1 MNGHARGP
9 QVQCRFTAVC
19 RDAYWGGAFA
29 GATRAVRRLIVS
41 HIRTDPETQRQ
52 MLAGDLEVE
61 YLSLKAHWPNAFA
74 LAVWDW
80 VL

>member
-1 MNGHARGP
+1 
-9 QVQCRFTAVC
+9 
-19 RDAYWGGAFA
+19 
-29 GATRAVRRLIVS
+29 
-41 HIRTDPETQRQ
+41 